1 MSIKAPLNR
10 YNPRAMTQEDWQL
23 SDIEWTVDETGPK
36 FEGSQTPK
44 WLVDST
50 TGKRYLNE
58 SKNCVRFKCLLLVP
72 LQIPQILVIAGIG
85 NIVFRSL
92 KILSGYHF
100 WSEQTSEKTYQF
112 TATVGAQSCTFKAR
126 FDEVGPV
133 NDLFTSQTSLPA
145 SLLKNTDGTYKFTI
159 DFGKEKQKI
168 ITINAAT
175 DGWANLQ
182 GEITVSG
189 FQKIESKYDVKER
202 FVEVAKDIARIVAS
216 VFVIIPLLASAAYGL
231 WKPYEARKLISSI
244 ALAVLGTNEVAACFA
259 PDPSFHLLG
268 GSMDKRNAF

>member
-1 MSIKAPLNR
+1 MSIKAPLNQ

-23 SDIEWTVDETGPK
+23 SDIQWTVDEAGPK
-36 FEGSQTPK
+36 FEGSETPK

-58 SKNCVRFKCLLLVP
+58 SKNIVRFKCLLLAP
-72 LQIPQILVIAGIG
+72 LQIFQASVIAGPL
-85 NIVFRSL
+85 NIAFRSL

-100 WSEQTSEKTYQF
+100 WSEQASEKTYQF
-112 TATVGAQSCTFKAR
+112 TATVGNQSCTFKAR
-126 FDEVGPV
+126 FDELGPV
-133 NDLFTSQTSLPA
+133 NDFFMKKAKVA
-145 SLLKNTDGTYKFTI
+145 SLSKNEDGTYKFEI
-159 DFGKEKQKI
+159 KCEQKI
-168 ITINAAT
+168 ITINAST
-175 DGWANLQ
+175 DGWAGLQ
-182 GEITVSG
+182 ETITLSD
-189 FQKIESKYDVKER
+189 FQEIESKYDVKER
-202 FVEVAKDIARIVAS
+202 FIEVAKDIGRIVAS

-268 GSMDKRNAF
+268 GSMDKQHAF